1 MVGEGLRTTPGIAA
15 RIFSTI
21 SDINVS
27 LISQGASKINLTF
40 AVEDAR
46 VRETVARLHKEFF
59 ETEES
64 EAALREAKDLSAQIS
79 A

>member
-1 MVGEGLRTTPGIAA
+1 MTGQDGNAWLRTGVPPIRAG
-15 RIFSTI
+15 
-21 SDINVS
+21 
-27 LISQGASKINLTF
+27 LPF